1 MDFAMQG
8 AWTKWDSAMSLDL
21 SWTNLIYS
29 LPPKLLSFA
38 LNATQMTLPTPDR
51 LRIWNKTQ
59 LSKCGLCSHPRS
71 SLFHIL
77 CNCRFSIQNKRF
89 EWRHDSVLRTIA
101 RVIFAR
107 LKNQNSKPP
116 KPRNTNEIKFV
127 RAGSKPPATR
137 RNDAGSGLLS
147 CANDWQCLVDYSEKH
162 VLFPPSITAT
172 DQRPDIVIWS
182 KMVKRVIIIELTVP
196 SEDNI
201 ADANS
206 GRKINTPA

>member
-1 MDFAMQG
+1 MQG

-21 SWTNLIYS
+21 SWNNLIYT

-51 LRIWNKTQ
+51 LRVWNYTQ

-89 EWRHDSVLRTIA
+89 EWRHDSVLRTVA

-116 KPRNTNEIKFV
+116 RPRNTNEIKFV
-127 RAGSKPPATR
+127 RAGSKPPTTR
-137 RNDAGSGLLS
+137 EMMLVLVSSPAQMTGNASLTIPRNTFYFHRRSLL
-147 CANDWQCLVDYSEKH
+147 L
-162 VLFPPSITAT
+162 TR
-172 DQRPDIVIWS
+172 DQ
-182 KMVKRVIIIELTVP
+182 T
-196 SEDNI
+196 
-201 ADANS
+201 
-206 GRKINTPA
+206 